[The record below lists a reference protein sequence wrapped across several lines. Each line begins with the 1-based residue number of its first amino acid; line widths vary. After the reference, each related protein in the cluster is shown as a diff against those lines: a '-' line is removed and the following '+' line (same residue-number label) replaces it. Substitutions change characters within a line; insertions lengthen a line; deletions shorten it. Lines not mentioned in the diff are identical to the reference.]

1 MLTLSRKRQHN
12 TLDHVQLARK
22 RGRLLPDRCAVYHQ
36 GDKSTGFF
44 YVNSGVVMVFRL
56 LEDSSRQI
64 SGFYTSGDLFGLS
77 SDDTYV
83 DSAVCVTTASVAK
96 LTLADLRQDIEL
108 QRMLYRAT
116 CEQLD
121 AAQQMITTLTKKSAG
136 QKVAAF
142 LTMLARKQ
150 GCEGDSFELKL
161 PMSRLDIAD
170 FLGMS
175 IETVSR
181 RITILKDRGIINVP
195 NRRTIG
201 VMSFTDL
208 EKEAGALS

>member
-1 MLTLSRKRQHN
+1 
-12 TLDHVQLARK
+12 
-22 RGRLLPDRCAVYHQ
+22 
-36 GDKSTGFF
+36 
-44 YVNSGVVMVFRL
+44 VNSGVVMVFRL

-77 SDDTYV
+77 SGDTYV
-83 DSAVCVTTASVAK
+83 DSAVCVTTASIAK

-150 GCEGDSFELKL
+150 SCEGESFDLKL

-201 VMSFTDL
+201 VVSFAEL
-208 EKEAGALS
+208 QREAGALD

>member
-1 MLTLSRKRQHN
+1 MLTLSRKRQQN
-12 TLDHVQLARK
+12 TLNHVQLARK
-22 RGRLLPDRCAVYHQ
+22 RGRLLPVRSAVYHQ
-36 GDKSTGFF
+36 GDTSTGFF

-77 SDDTYV
+77 SGETYV
-83 DSAVCVTTASVAK
+83 DSAVCVTTASIAK

-150 GCEGDSFELKL
+150 SCEGESFDLKL

-181 RITILKDRGIINVP
+181 RITILKDRGIISVP

-201 VMSFTDL
+201 VVSFAEL
-208 EKEAGALS
+208 QREAGALD